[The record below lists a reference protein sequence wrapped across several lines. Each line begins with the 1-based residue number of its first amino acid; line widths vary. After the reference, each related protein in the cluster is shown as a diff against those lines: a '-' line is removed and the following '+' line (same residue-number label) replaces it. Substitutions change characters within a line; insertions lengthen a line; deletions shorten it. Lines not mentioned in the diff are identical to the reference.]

1 MAPELAKRIVSGL
14 REAGIDFVT
23 YLPESRLSQIL
34 PLLRK
39 DKKFQ
44 LAPVASEADAVSI
57 AAGATLAGKQ
67 SACYM
72 EDTGVYVACYQLIV
86 IAMYMRVP
94 MLLAVTHLG
103 GFEDQRNSFHYAV
116 AGATLI
122 PQLEALGIQYKVVEN
137 GAGLETKIKDAVR
150 TMNSLRLPVALIFT
164 GEFTL

>member
-1 MAPELAKRIVSGL
+1 MEPELAKRIVSGL
-14 REAGIDFVT
+14 REAGIDFVS

-34 PLLRK
+34 PLLRAQRS
-39 DKKFQ
+39 FQ
-44 LAPVASEADAVSI
+44 LAPVASESDAVSI
-57 AAGATLAGKQ
+57 AVGTTLAGKR

-72 EDTGVYVACYQLIV
+72 EDTGIYVACYQLIV
-86 IAMYMRVP
+86 VAMYMRVP
-94 MLLAVTHLG
+94 MLLVLAHLG

-116 AGATLI
+116 AGTTLI

-137 GAGLETKIKDAVR
+137 GDGLETKIKDAVR